1 MSCALTPAH
10 NPHCH
15 IRTQQIKAKSET
27 FRYYCIKAYLA
38 LYNHQCLLYKTMIP
52 SVWCMWFFFWL
63 HFFFIVF
70 VTSLWGRGLRPLC
83 LYPIEPSLPLQ
94 LLFPMP
100 PLSHA
105 SQNSVLLPIQD
116 KIFLS
121 IIKKNIFLLLRIS
134 HNAFWLHLSWHLPK
148 LLQDPPQYPPSFP
161 TSDYLTI
168 VRNPFYGLGNRG

>member
-1 MSCALTPAH
+1 MKPFVIIVSRLIWPFIT
-10 NPHCH
+10 
-15 IRTQQIKAKSET
+15 ISVYFIKLWSPVFGACDFFLVT
-27 FRYYCIKAYLA
+27 FC
-38 LYNHQCLLYKTMIP
+38 
-52 SVWCMWFFFWL
+52 
-63 HFFFIVF
+63 FFIVF

-134 HNAFWLHLSWHLPK
+134 HNAFWLHLFWHLPK